1 MIMPWMVVAAGGAV
15 GAALRHGVNQWAL
28 QALGAGFPWG
38 TLAINVAGS
47 VLMGILVG
55 AFALLWD
62 APQSMRLFLTTG
74 VLGGF
79 TTFSAFSLDAV
90 SLMQRGQISE
100 AAFYVL
106 ASVVLSLGGLCAG
119 MMLVRMIPV

>member
-1 MIMPWMVVAAGGAV
+1 MMMPWMVVAMGGAV
-15 GAALRHGVNQWAL
+15 GATLRHGVNQMAL
-28 QALGAGFPWG
+28 HWLGTGFPWG
-38 TLAINVAGS
+38 TLAINVIGS
-47 VLMGILVG
+47 VLMGVLIG

-106 ASVVLSLGGLCAG
+106 ASVVLSLGGLFAG
-119 MMLVRMIPV
+119 MMLIRMIPV

>member
-1 MIMPWMVVAAGGAV
+1 MMMPWMVVAMGGAV
-15 GAALRHGVNQWAL
+15 GATLRHGVNQMAL
-28 QALGAGFPWG
+28 HWLGTGFPWG
-38 TLAINVAGS
+38 TLAINVIGS
-47 VLMGILVG
+47 VLMGVLIG

-79 TTFSAFSLDAV
+79 TTFSVFSLDAV

-106 ASVVLSLGGLCAG
+106 ASVVLSLGGLFAG
-119 MMLVRMIPV
+119 MMLIRMIPV

>member
-1 MIMPWMVVAAGGAV
+1 MMMPWMVVAMGGAV
-15 GAALRHGVNQWAL
+15 GATLRHGVNYLTLHW
-28 QALGAGFPWG
+28 LGADFSWG
-38 TLAINVAGS
+38 TLAINVIGS

-106 ASVVLSLGGLCAG
+106 ASVVLSLGGLFAG
-119 MMLVRMIPV
+119 MMLIRMIPV